1 MSKREEILAAL
12 ELLTWVFHCT
22 NYNVINQAIEYKV
35 GDWERE
41 KISHSKQGLNL
52 KSDLEQHQFL
62 NLELGG
68 GKHEGPEIE

>member
-1 MSKREEILAAL
+1 M
-12 ELLTWVFHCT
+12 
-22 NYNVINQAIEYKV
+22 